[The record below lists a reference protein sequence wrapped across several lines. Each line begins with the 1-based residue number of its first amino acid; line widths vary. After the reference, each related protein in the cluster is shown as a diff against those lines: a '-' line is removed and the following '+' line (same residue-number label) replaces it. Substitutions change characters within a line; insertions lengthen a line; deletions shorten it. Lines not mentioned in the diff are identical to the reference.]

1 MLSELAEKVYIFQN
15 LDFLTGERRLQELVG
30 QKENITVITGV
41 TVSALLG
48 EAQFEGVSLRNEKTS
63 VIRYGETRF
72 RRRSAAVGSAM
83 SGLFMIPILAY
94 LVINI
99 YTGSSL
105 GVFFVVLAS
114 MLVAAS
120 LVIVPLMVPEDRA
133 FWTFC
138 AFCASLMLL
147 LAVTCLYSHGRWF
160 WIASSA
166 TLFGLGLIFLPFLI
180 KARPV
185 RKLIGDS
192 NPVMVVLG
200 TDAILFIN
208 MMNMITRRGKITSGS
223 ILFTIGIIAGIVVIT
238 SEILRKRREKNE
250 K

>member
-1 MLSELAEKVYIFQN
+1 MKIDCEVIRDILPLYADDACSEKSRQMVDEHLEECSACREQ
-15 LDFLTGERRLQELVG
+15 LERIRKTE
-30 QKENITVITGV
+30 IDD
-41 TVSALLG
+41 
-48 EAQFEGVSLRNEKTS
+48 SLRNEKTS

-105 GVFFVVLAS
+105 GVFFVVLA
-114 MLVAAS
+114 
-120 LVIVPLMVPEDRA
+120 A

-166 TLFGLGLIFLPFLI
+166 TLFGLGLVSLPFLVR
-180 KARPV
+180 ARPV
-185 RKLIGDS
+185 RKMIGDS
-192 NPVMVVLG
+192 NPVMIVLG

-223 ILFTIGIIAGIVVIT
+223 ILFTLGIIAGIVVIT
-238 SEILRKRREKNE
+238 TEILRKRREKNE
-250 K
+250 N

>member
-1 MLSELAEKVYIFQN
+1 MKIDCEVIRDLLPLYADDACSEKSRLMVDEH
-15 LDFLTGERRLQELVG
+15 LQEC
-30 QKENITVITGV
+30 
-41 TVSALLG
+41 SACREQL
-48 EAQFEGVSLRNEKTS
+48 ERIRKTEIDDSLRDEKTS

-72 RRRSAAVGSAM
+72 RRRTAAVGSAT

-99 YTGSSL
+99 YAGSSL
-105 GVFFVVLAS
+105 GVFFVVLAAL
-114 MLVAAS
+114 LVAAS
-120 LVIVPLMVPEDRA
+120 LIIVPMMASEDRA

-160 WIASSA
+160 WVASSA
-166 TLFGLGLIFLPFLI
+166 TLFGLGLVSTPFLVR
-180 KARPV
+180 ARPV
-185 RKLIGDS
+185 RKMIGNS
-192 NPVMVVLG
+192 NPAMIVLG

-208 MMNMITRRGKITSGS
+208 MMNMISRHGKITPGR
-223 ILFTIGIIAGIVVIT
+223 ILYTLGILAGIVVIA
-238 SEILRKRREKNE
+238 SKILRKGREKNE

>member
-1 MLSELAEKVYIFQN
+1 MKIDCEVIRDILPLYADDACSEKSRQMVDEHLEECSACRKQ
-15 LDFLTGERRLQELVG
+15 LERIRKTE
-30 QKENITVITGV
+30 IDD
-41 TVSALLG
+41 
-48 EAQFEGVSLRNEKTS
+48 SLRNEKTS

-114 MLVAAS
+114 MLVAVS

-147 LAVTCLYSHGRWF
+147 LTSCPAN
-160 WIASSA
+160 
-166 TLFGLGLIFLPFLI
+166 LFPYR
-180 KARPV
+180 KPAYTSRP
-185 RKLIGDS
+185 IPD
-192 NPVMVVLG
+192 VLE
-200 TDAILFIN
+200 
-208 MMNMITRRGKITSGS
+208 S
-223 ILFTIGIIAGIVVIT
+223 ILLVRPAR
-238 SEILRKRREKNE
+238 SA
-250 K
+250 

>member
-1 MLSELAEKVYIFQN
+1 MKIDCEVIRDILPLYADDACSEKSRQMVDEHLEECSACREQ
-15 LDFLTGERRLQELVG
+15 LERIRKTE
-30 QKENITVITGV
+30 IDD
-41 TVSALLG
+41 
-48 EAQFEGVSLRNEKTS
+48 SLRNEKTS

-166 TLFGLGLIFLPFLI
+166 TLFGLGLVSLPFLVR
-180 KARPV
+180 ARPV
-185 RKLIGDS
+185 RKMIGA
-192 NPVMVVLG
+192 N
-200 TDAILFIN
+200 T
-208 MMNMITRRGKITSGS
+208 TS
-223 ILFTIGIIAGIVVIT
+223 IALSAG
-238 SEILRKRREKNE
+238 
-250 K
+250 

>member
-1 MLSELAEKVYIFQN
+1 MKIDCEVIRDILPLYADDACSEKSRQMVDEHLEECSACREE
-15 LDFLTGERRLQELVG
+15 LERIRKTE
-30 QKENITVITGV
+30 IDD
-41 TVSALLG
+41 
-48 EAQFEGVSLRNEKTS
+48 SLRNEKTS

-166 TLFGLGLIFLPFLI
+166 TLFGLGLVSLPFLVR
-180 KARPV
+180 ARPV
-185 RKLIGDS
+185 RKMIGDS
-192 NPVMVVLG
+192 NPVLIVLG

-223 ILFTIGIIAGIVVIT
+223 ILFTLGIIAGIVVIT
-238 SEILRKRREKNE
+238 TEILRKRREKNE
-250 K
+250 N